1 MMESDPAGMEQ
12 RRLTGLISRSIS
24 GSTPDPAPT
33 DQSKRDRFRAE
44 QRAARE
50 RLDRCT
56 IVRNEPGR
64 PTIIE
69 SRSGAIYRRL
79 PSGQLVR
86 VHVGD
91 VIR

>member
-1 MMESDPAGMEQ
+1 MQESNAAGMEQ
-12 RRLTGLISRSIS
+12 RPLTGLISRNSS

-33 DQSKRDRFRAE
+33 DLTKRERFRAE

-56 IVRNEPGR
+56 IVRNEPGK

-69 SRSGAIYRRL
+69 SRSGAVYRRL

>member
-1 MMESDPAGMEQ
+1 MESDPAGMEQ
-12 RRLTGLISRSIS
+12 RRLAGLISRNSS

-33 DQSKRDRFRAE
+33 DLNKRDRFRAD

-56 IVRNEPGR
+56 IVRNEPGK

-69 SRSGAIYRRL
+69 SRSGAVYRRL

-86 VHVGD
+86 VNFGD
-91 VIR
+91 VVR